1 MNKAQLHFS
10 ISKHLEDEISRI
22 PFKLQHK
29 YKVTGNN
36 MYKLQHKYKVT
47 GNNMYKFYKYVQI
60 L

>member
-36 MYKLQHKYKVT
+36 MYKS
-47 GNNMYKFYKYVQI
+47 YKYVQI